1 MTFSLDNHWVWD
13 FWIADDG
20 ELFHLYY
27 LHAPTSLGDP
37 NLRHRNAII
46 GHATS
51 ADLITWADRGPVIG
65 PGRAGDADA
74 TAAWTGSVVKD
85 AADSWLMF
93 YTGSRFLS
101 PDRETNVES
110 IISASST
117 DLHHWTTSPVPSAA
131 IDKRWYEVLGDGTW
145 HEQAWRDPWVMRDPD
160 GSGWHMLITAR
171 ARSGPGSDTRDR
183 GVIGHARSDDL
194 VNWRVLPP
202 LSEPGAGFAH
212 LEVVQW
218 CVIDGH
224 PVVLFS
230 CDTAHLAGDR
240 AVGGAGG
247 VWAVR
252 APAWGEQIDVASAS
266 PVTGDELYAARAIRN
281 RRGEWMLMGFENIG
295 TNGAFVGRVSDPL
308 PLQWTPGGDLAIGSR
323 EAIR

>member
-1 MTFSLDNHWVWD
+1 MTFSLDDHWVWD

-51 ADLITWADRGPVIG
+51 ADLVTWSDLGPVIG
-65 PGRAGDADA
+65 PRRAGDADA

-85 AADSWLMF
+85 HRDRWRMF
-93 YTGSRFLS
+93 YTGSRFLHA
-101 PDRETNVES
+101 DRNTNVES
-110 IISASST
+110 ILSASST
-117 DLHHWTTSPVPSAA
+117 DLHQWTTSPASIAP
-131 IDKRWYEVLGDGTW
+131 IDARWYEVLGDGTW
-145 HEQAWRDPWVMRDPD
+145 HEQAWRDPWVMPDPN

-171 ARSGPGSDTRDR
+171 ARSGPSADPRDR
-183 GVIGHARSDDL
+183 GVIGHAQSDDL

-202 LSEPGAGFAH
+202 MSDPGSGFAH

-218 CVIDGH
+218 CVIDDRA
-224 PVVLFS
+224 VALFS

-240 AVGGAGG
+240 ARDALGG
-247 VWAVR
+247 VWAAP
-252 APAWGEQIDVASAS
+252 APAWGEQIDVAAAS
-266 PVTGDELYAARAIRN
+266 RLTGDDLYAGRAVRSRDGRWN
-281 RRGEWMLMGFENIG
+281 LMGFENIG
-295 TNGAFVGRVSDPL
+295 VNGAFVGRISNPL
-308 PLQWTPGGDLAIGSR
+308 PLQWTPDGELSVVGQ
-323 EAIR
+323 EAT